1 MKLPLHTA
9 LLPAVV
15 LVLAVSSA
23 TAQDPQPQTQP
34 PDTSAAAAGS
44 APASSGLDTRTSY
57 DDYTVKGYSLTVFG
71 GNFSGG
77 MYLDNK
83 FVGAR
88 TIITPEA
95 VGILAFNPDG
105 PLANKD
111 GLLNLSLDTE
121 HYNAA
126 QKEIRPGTAFGA
138 RLGVYVSDVFHLDL
152 TGTYAAG
159 EAVTSMIHMVEPDD
173 PDTYVRETLDKDDG
187 FKVYMGGLSLIYDAR
202 PAAFYGVVPRLGF
215 GLGGV
220 INRYTYLEDKTGLY
234 LAGSFGLT
242 ARIKKDIELA
252 ALMDVATFA
261 FEVDELGYSN
271 MVNYKTFSL
280 GINWFI
286 DVIPPAVRASHEA
299 SLRN

>member
-1 MKLPLHTA
+1 MVIC
-9 LLPAVV
+9 LL
-15 LVLAVSSA
+15 LAGSAA
-23 TAQDPQPQTQP
+23 TAQDPPTPSQP
-34 PDTSAAAAGS
+34 PQPPQPTEPTEPLEPTEPEAQ
-44 APASSGLDTRTSY
+44 PPVLDTRTSY

-83 FVGAR
+83 FVDGR
-88 TIITPEA
+88 TVIADEA
-95 VGILAFNPDG
+95 LGILAFNPNG

-111 GLLNLSLDTE
+111 GLLNFSLDTD

-126 QKEIRPGTAFGA
+126 QKEIRPGSAYGV
-138 RLGVYVSDVFHLDL
+138 RLGIYVSEVFHLDL

-159 EAVTSMIHMVEPDD
+159 EARTSMIHMVEPDD
-173 PDTYVRETLDKDDG
+173 PATYVRETLDVDEG

-202 PAAFYGVVPRLGF
+202 PAEFFGVVPRLGF

-220 INRYTYLEDKTGLY
+220 INRYSYLEDKTGLY

-242 ARIKKDIELA
+242 ARIKKNIELA
-252 ALMDVATFA
+252 ALLDVATFA

-271 MVNYKTFSL
+271 MVSYKTLSL
-280 GINWFI
+280 GVNWFI

-299 SLRN
+299 DLKD